1 MKILHAHLSRE
12 FAGSERYCAS
22 LASGQAEAGHEV
34 MVVVRH
40 SAVAERWRREAA
52 PARVM
57 VLPSW
62 LPSFLEGFAL
72 RNLIGGFAPDVVH
85 THLGRANVKVGR
97 IARALKLP
105 WVVTLHLRW
114 KLAEMEGADAL
125 VCIARWQKQD
135 IPHDF
140 LGVQAVIWNWHE
152 DKEQGTGNKAQGEM
166 ARNAL
171 RAGIGIGEK
180 GYLFGSVGRLHGQKG
195 MDVLVRAFK
204 QAFGGDEDVTLLVA
218 GEGAQR
224 AELMRIVDGDPRIVL
239 TGYVP
244 DVLPYYTAFDG
255 YVSAARYEP
264 FGLTILEAMAAG
276 CRLVCTRTEG
286 PSEFLQGYDVTWA
299 DKGDVASL
307 AAALKQAYR
316 AGRKRVAYDMKP
328 FDRKR
333 ALREMEAVYRR
344 IRNEVA
350 R

>member
-22 LASGQAEAGHEV
+22 LASGQAETGHEV

-40 SAVAERWRREAA
+40 SAVAERWKREAA

-57 VLPSW
+57 VLPRW

-85 THLGRANVKVGR
+85 THLGRANLKVGR
-97 IARALKLP
+97 IAKALKLP

-114 KLAEMEGADAL
+114 KAAEMEGADAL

-140 LGVQAVIWNWHE
+140 LGIQAVVWNWHE
-152 DKEQGTGNKAQGEM
+152 ERNEEPGGQA
-166 ARNAL
+166 ARDAL
-171 RAGIGIGEK
+171 RAGMGIGEK

-195 MDVLVRAFK
+195 MDVLVKAFN
-204 QAFGGDEDVTLLVA
+204 QAFAGDEDVTLLIA
-218 GEGAQR
+218 GEGGQR
-224 AELMRIVDGDPRIVL
+224 AELMRLIDGDPRIIL

-244 DVLPYYTAFDG
+244 DVAPYYPAFDG

-264 FGLTILEAMAAG
+264 FGLTILEAMAAK

-286 PSEFLQGYDVTWA
+286 PSEFLQGYDVAWA

-307 AAALKQAYR
+307 AEALKKAYK
-316 AGRKRVAYDMKP
+316 AGRKRVAHDMKP

-333 ALREMEAVYRR
+333 ALREMEAVYRKVLR
-344 IRNEVA
+344 A
-350 R
+350 KF